1 MLNKDEIKLI
11 KLIKIAPIFIII
23 AVCSVI
29 TILLSIEKNISLNND
44 FRNLEK
50 DYLEKNKETI
60 KNQVENV
67 YNYIVHKKL
76 NSENELKEDIK
87 NQIDKAFDI
96 VNYIYEKY
104 KDKESK
110 EEIISRIKDSLKA
123 VRFNNNRGYYYIYTI
138 EGTNVLHPINPE
150 FENKFMLNHK
160 DSLGNFVIRDI
171 FKDLENKKEAYTT
184 LYWAKPEDLKNQ
196 YKKITYNK
204 IFEPYN
210 LVIGTGE
217 YLNDFEEITKEKI
230 LSYISSIRYDKN
242 DYVFVVDKEGVYLS
256 HFEKSYVGLN
266 RIELKDPNGFMI
278 TKEIINTAKDGNS
291 GYLQYVGTIKPQTK
305 LPSRKIT
312 YVKGFKDWDWAIAS
326 GFYTDELEKQ
336 ILEKQDEVKEKYTKN
351 LIGLLLIS
359 LFITAIFSFIS
370 FYISKKLERR
380 FYKYKRQVY
389 EHMKKN
395 REKDTMIAQQTKM
408 AAMGEMIENIAHQW
422 RQPLSTISTISSGIK
437 LQYEY
442 SEVQKEE
449 AIKSMDTILTTTQ
462 YLSQTIDDFRDYF
475 NSKKEANY
483 FSLKDILGKVCALIE
498 PQLYSK
504 NIQIIKDIDELTIF
518 GLENEFLQVIINIL
532 NNSKD
537 EFERKEFE
545 NKFIFINTEVTEDKI
560 IIKIKDSAGG
570 IDENIINNI
579 FESYF
584 TTKQETKGTG
594 IGLYMSKEII
604 EKHMKGT
611 LSVSNEEYIY
621 LQKNYKGATFLITLP
636 FLKKAED
643 IN

>member
-160 DSLGNFVIRDI
+160 DNLGNFVIRDI

-305 LPSRKIT
+305 LPSKKIT
-312 YVKGFKDWDWAIAS
+312 YVRGFEDWNWAIAS

>member
-11 KLIKIAPIFIII
+11 KLIKVAPIFIII
-23 AVCSVI
+23 VVCSVI

-67 YNYIVHKKL
+67 YNYISHKKL

-123 VRFNNNRGYYYIYTI
+123 VRFNNNRGYFYIYTTNGI
-138 EGTNVLHPINPE
+138 NVLHPINPQ

-305 LPSRKIT
+305 LPSTKIT

-336 ILEKQDEVKEKYTKN
+336 IIDRQAEIKDRYTKN
-351 LIGLLLIS
+351 LTNLFLIS
-359 LFITAIFSFIS
+359 FLLTGIFLSIS
-370 FYISKKLERR
+370 FYISKRLQKR
-380 FYKYKRQVY
+380 FYKYKEQVLT
-389 EHMKKN
+389 HIKKN
-395 REKDTMIAQQTKM
+395 REKDTILAQQAKM
-408 AAMGEMIENIAHQW
+408 AAMGEMLENIAHQW
-422 RQPLSTISTISSGIK
+422 RQPLSTISTISTGIK
-437 LQYEY
+437 IQYEY
-442 SEVQKEE
+442 AEIKKEE
-449 AIKSMDTILTTTQ
+449 VIKSMNTIATTTK

-475 NSKKEANY
+475 NPKKEATY
-483 FSLKDILGKVCALIE
+483 FNLRDIFEKVSDLLE
-498 PQLYSK
+498 PQLHLK
-504 NIQIIKDIDELTIF
+504 NIQIIKDIDDINIF
-518 GLENEFLQVIINIL
+518 GMENEFLQVIINIL

-545 NKFIFINTEVTEDKI
+545 KKYIFIDTKITEDETI
-560 IIKIKDSAGG
+560 VIIKDNAGG
-570 IDENIINNI
+570 IEEEIINRV
-579 FESYF
+579 FEPYF
-584 TTKQETKGTG
+584 TTKFKSKGTG

-604 EKHMKGT
+604 EKHMNGSLIVK
-611 LSVSNEEYIY
+611 NEKYV
-621 LQKNYKGATFLITLP
+621 YKDKSYTGATFSVI
-636 FLKKAED
+636 FSNNQELKS
-643 IN
+643 N

>member
-11 KLIKIAPIFIII
+11 RFIKIAPIFIII

-44 FRNLEK
+44 FKNLEK
-50 DYLEKNKETI
+50 DYLEKNKETV

-76 NSENELKEDIK
+76 NSEDELKEDIK
-87 NQIDKAFDI
+87 NQIDKAFNT

-160 DSLGNFVIRDI
+160 DNLGNFVIRDI

-210 LVIGTGE
+210 LIIGTGE

-389 EHMKKN
+389 EHMEKN

-462 YLSQTIDDFRDYF
+462 YLSQTIDDFRNYF

-537 EFERKEFE
+537 EFERTSLEHKYIFISAKISE
-545 NKFIFINTEVTEDKI
+545 NKIKVT
-560 IIKIKDSAGG
+560 IKDNAGG
-570 IDENIINNI
+570 IDEKIINKV
-579 FESYF
+579 FKPYF
-584 TTKQETKGTG
+584 TTKDDSKGTG
-594 IGLYMSKEII
+594 IGLYMSKQII

-611 LSVSNEEYIY
+611 ISVSNENYVYENIE
-621 LQKNYKGATFLITLP
+621 YKGAIFEITFLEKLQH
-636 FLKKAED
+636 K
-643 IN
+643 